1 MRVTAKGQVTI
12 PVALREK
19 AGIVP
24 GCEVEFCEEGGRIY
38 LRRLSGPDRGQAL
51 VKRMAGK
58 GSVKMSA
65 DEILALT
72 RSGG

>member
-19 AGIVP
+19 AGLMP

-38 LRRLSGPDRGQAL
+38 LRRLAGPGRGQAL
-51 VKRMAGK
+51 VKRIAGK
-58 GSVKMSA
+58 GSVTMST

-72 RSGG
+72 RGGD